1 MGDATSHKKSNG
13 LFLPS
18 PRSRVRRRALHTAR
32 APATVSHPPGNARAT
47 RSPTRL
53 LPPCSRA
60 TLPAVGPRS
69 CRAPACCGGGATRRR
84 PGAGRKQQRQD
95 GVGRRRVLWGL
106 TSTAQSPTFTWNVR
120 RQRCQARGP
129 HGPGRGDED
138 DDEEKFARPVEAPK
152 VPKAA
157 PTKSYVTRRT
167 KYIKA
172 AV

>member
-1 MGDATSHKKSNG
+1 
-13 LFLPS
+13 
-18 PRSRVRRRALHTAR
+18 
-32 APATVSHPPGNARAT
+32 
-47 RSPTRL
+47 
-53 LPPCSRA
+53 
-60 TLPAVGPRS
+60 
-69 CRAPACCGGGATRRR
+69 
-84 PGAGRKQQRQD
+84 
-95 GVGRRRVLWGL
+95 VLWGL